1 MMRSPVRKSAQIAGL
16 ALALALAAC
25 GGDSTSPTSDSIAEE
40 DAEAIG
46 FAVAGTLYGS
56 VSGLTD
62 YEFSLFGPLLLNRGP
77 AAAYR
82 GNVQLFSPTSCPS
95 FEPDPFPDADGDGV
109 PDNTTFSW
117 DSESCDS
124 SDDAGTTDFHGS
136 VRVSDPGANAGYDL
150 DINGLGITFTP
161 ADPAQDSE
169 GVEWEGFRHL
179 QGNSSAVSLA
189 EGFDFRFLVDGSTLL
204 RLRTQWDV
212 DFLAD
217 VAGSIA
223 YGDPVPAGDLDVDGA
238 LTVEGEGQRF
248 ILVVNTLSPLGWD
261 PACSDFTSGT
271 FRAFAQGRESEGTVQ
286 VTFNACGVAPT
297 IVFVSGPA

>member
-1 MMRSPVRKSAQIAGL
+1 MRTTVRRSAQFAGL
-16 ALALALAAC
+16 SLVLALAAC

-46 FAVAGTLYGS
+46 FAVAGSLYGS
-56 VSGLTD
+56 LYGITD
-62 YEFSLFGPLLLNRGP
+62 YEFSLFGPLVLNRGP
-77 AAAYR
+77 AAAAYR
-82 GNVQLFSPTSCPS
+82 GNIQLFSPTSCPS
-95 FEPDPFPDADGDGV
+95 FEPDPYPDTDADGV
-109 PDNTTFSW
+109 PDNTTFSFN
-117 DSESCDS
+117 SESCDS
-124 SDDAGTTDFHGS
+124 SDETGTTDYHGS
-136 VRVSDPGANAGYDL
+136 VQVSDPGSNAGYDL
-150 DINGLGITFTP
+150 EINGLGITFTP

-169 GVEWEGFRHL
+169 GIEWDGFRNL

-189 EGFDFRFLVDGSTLL
+189 EAFDFRFQIDGSTLV

-217 VAGSIA
+217 VDGSIVF
-223 YGDPVPAGDLDVDGA
+223 GDPVPAGDLDVDGA

-261 PACSDFTSGT
+261 PACGDFTSGT
-271 FRAFAQGRESEGTVQ
+271 FRAFAQGREGEGAVQ